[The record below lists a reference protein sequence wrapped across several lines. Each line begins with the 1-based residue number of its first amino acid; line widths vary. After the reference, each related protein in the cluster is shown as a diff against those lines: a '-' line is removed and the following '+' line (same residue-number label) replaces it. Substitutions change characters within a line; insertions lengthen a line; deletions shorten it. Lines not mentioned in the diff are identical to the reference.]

1 MSPSSMKGDKMEES
15 RGIKKVKEI
24 LKEGYEDHNN
34 ETSGPCACR
43 VCRAYEELQTVDR
56 HRPEEHT
63 IRDGRDGET
72 VETHESFGLL
82 QISRQTSMAR
92 VDEDYAVGANLF
104 GSDVLHNHLI
114 CLKINRGERH
124 RGLHRDWN
132 FARAEGIVEVVMSEV
147 QFAQAITSLNMGS
160 GVPCTITRLMGESM
174 EDCPERTKMQEVHR
188 EFKETMKKI
197 GSKITELSGDV
208 EDILGEKGPLKV
220 GAKKELADKMRS
232 LLQDIESN
240 VPFMAT
246 QFSETM
252 NTIVGEAKGEV
263 EAYVTS
269 TVQRAGLKAMAE
281 AGMEGLTESP
291 LAALTSG
298 GTIEG
303 GDDVSNDD

>member
-1 MSPSSMKGDKMEES
+1 
-15 RGIKKVKEI
+15 
-24 LKEGYEDHNN
+24 
-34 ETSGPCACR
+34 
-43 VCRAYEELQTVDR
+43 
-56 HRPEEHT
+56 
-63 IRDGRDGET
+63 
-72 VETHESFGLL
+72 
-82 QISRQTSMAR
+82 
-92 VDEDYAVGANLF
+92 
-104 GSDVLHNHLI
+104 
-114 CLKINRGERH
+114 
-124 RGLHRDWN
+124 
-132 FARAEGIVEVVMSEV
+132 
-147 QFAQAITSLNMGS
+147 
-160 GVPCTITRLMGESM
+160 
-174 EDCPERTKMQEVHR
+174 
-188 EFKETMKKI
+188 MKKI

-291 LAALTSG
+291 LASLTSG